1 MSILIKGMEMP
12 KSCFN
17 CHLRK
22 NNICYGKE
30 KVIRDSTD
38 RPLTIYELER
48 IFPIRVLEDC
58 PLVEIPSK
66 HGDLI
71 DRDELKAK
79 IEKLKMKSENGYINV
94 GLTMALGLLQKSAP
108 TIIEAEG

>member
-1 MSILIKGMEMP
+1 MSVLIKGMEMP
-12 KSCFN
+12 KCCGMCNAFFEKGDGFSCT
-17 CHLRK
+17 
-22 NNICYGKE
+22 I
-30 KVIRDSTD
+30 TD
-38 RPLTIYELER
+38 TEVER
-48 IFPIRVLEDC
+48 LWYKRNKDC

>member
-12 KSCFN
+12 SECRMCRFSYFKIGTSMKCLILNEN
-17 CHLRK
+17 CARYRRLS
-22 NNICYGKE
+22 N
-30 KVIRDSTD
+30 
-38 RPLTIYELER
+38 
-48 IFPIRVLEDC
+48 C

-71 DRDELKAK
+71 DRD
-79 IEKLKMKSENGYINV
+79 S
-94 GLTMALGLLQKSAP
+94 LQKQSHVIEEYHPELQRQGMPKKVIYIEDVEKAP